1 MAVYK
6 KGNSWYID
14 YYLKG
19 ERKRQKIGPS
29 KKLALQV
36 LEDVHVKIAK
46 GEYLGVYEEKKIPFQ
61 EYAKEYLEYSKANKA
76 VTSYKRD
83 ITSLTSLTAAFGT
96 YYLFEIE
103 PFMVEKYKAGRLQ
116 DGVEPASVNREIACL
131 RHMCNKAV
139 EWGYG
144 KKNPVTGVKLLKEPP
159 GRIRFLE
166 TSEIDNLLKAIDD
179 LKRGCG
185 RYLRPV
191 VVLALNTGLRKNEI
205 LQLKWKDIDLKEK
218 KITVKRTK
226 NNEIRTVP
234 INDTLYQELVKVV
247 RHSEGEYIF
256 CDKSGIPYGNV
267 RKSFESALE
276 VAKIEDLHFHDLRH
290 TFASHLVMKGC
301 DLRTVQQLMGH
312 KDIKMTMRYSHLSKA
327 HLQEAVSKLD
337 SLWIPYGHH
346 MDTIWTPED
355 FGRRN
360 GISKSLI
367 FQQAPIAQ
375 LDRAQVS

>member
-6 KGNSWYID
+6 KGNNWYID

-46 GEYLGVYEEKKIPFQ
+46 GEYLGVYEEKKISFQ

-83 ITSLTSLTAAFGT
+83 ITSLTSLTAVFGT

-144 KKNPVTGVKLLKEPP
+144 KKNPVNGVKLLKEPP

-166 TSEIDNLLKAIDD
+166 AAEIDKLLQAVDG

-234 INDTLYQELVKVV
+234 INDTLYQELVKVT
-247 RHSEGEYIF
+247 RHPEGEYIF

-276 VAKIEDLHFHDLRH
+276 VAKIEDFHFHDLRH

-337 SLWIPYGHH
+337 SLWTPYGHQRILVGE
-346 MDTIWTPED
+346 TV
-355 FGRRN
+355 
-360 GISKSLI
+360 SL
-367 FQQAPIAQ
+367 
-375 LDRAQVS
+375 SH